1 MEKSYQITGMTCS
14 ACAGRIERTLN
25 KLNGVDKA
33 NVNFAAEKLYV
44 SFDDKNINESEIVS
58 AIKKAGYN
66 IAGKNAKS
74 EIPAHKKLLIRF
86 IISMIFTVPLLIIS
100 MGHMV
105 GMPLPK
111 IIDPMEN
118 PLNFAIIQLA
128 LTIPVMATGY
138 MFYLKGIKNLFR
150 LSPNMDSL
158 IAVGT
163 LSSVCLLYT
172 SPSPRD

>member
-74 EIPAHKKLLIRF
+74 EQVF
-86 IISMIFTVPLLIIS
+86 
-100 MGHMV
+100 
-105 GMPLPK
+105 
-111 IIDPMEN
+111 N
-118 PLNFAIIQLA
+118 
-128 LTIPVMATGY
+128 
-138 MFYLKGIKNLFR
+138 
-150 LSPNMDSL
+150 
-158 IAVGT
+158 T
-163 LSSVCLLYT
+163 L
-172 SPSPRD
+172 